1 MSHSHERCFRDICT
15 GYYIALI
22 EVVVLGP
29 IHGFILFTFWT
40 EDNTCTLPL
49 VVILWI
55 QSFFFDKCVTH
66 LSYDCQISI
75 SICGFIVGVVI
86 VVDGSDVCF

>member
-1 MSHSHERCFRDICT
+1 MYTSIRS
-15 GYYIALI
+15 
-22 EVVVLGP
+22 
-29 IHGFILFTFWT
+29 
-40 EDNTCTLPL
+40 NPL
-49 VVILWI
+49 DSV
-55 QSFFFDKCVTH
+55 FFSFDKCVTH